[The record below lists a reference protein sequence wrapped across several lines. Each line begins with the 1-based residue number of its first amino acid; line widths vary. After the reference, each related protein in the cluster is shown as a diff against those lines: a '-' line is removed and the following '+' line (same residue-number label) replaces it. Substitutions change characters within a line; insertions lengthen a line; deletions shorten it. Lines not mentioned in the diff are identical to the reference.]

1 MNHGV
6 PVDSRTSRFDGTGVA
21 GMSQDDGSFERLAA
35 AYTPIASEPPE
46 PGPPDAA
53 HHDRYIVR
61 AATNFGLP
69 ITWLATIII
78 FSVALPG
85 LFFTTSNL
93 AYILNSQATLL
104 IVAIAVTIP
113 FAAGEFDLSSSGVI
127 IFVVVLVGYLNVLHG
142 WPIGWTVLA
151 ALGAGLVIGAINAF
165 MVVRLQIS
173 SLIATLAM
181 SFVLGGLALGLNNAT
196 LTGISA
202 DLINASRSTTAGGI
216 QLVVWYALGVAAVA
230 WYVFQHTAVGRKL
243 FFTGAGPEVARLS
256 GVRVDA
262 YRGRSLIICAVLTSV
277 AAVLQAGILGAADP
291 NVGASFTLAPFA
303 AAMLGSTSFSP
314 GRFNVLGTTVATY
327 FLATGIIGLQ
337 LLGLSGWVTQ
347 VFYGSALIV
356 GVALSLF
363 AARHEARPAR
373 ARKVLRP
380 KSKRVSDIA

>member
-1 MNHGV
+1 MK
-6 PVDSRTSRFDGTGVA
+6 
-21 GMSQDDGSFERLAA
+21 
-35 AYTPIASEPPE
+35 
-46 PGPPDAA
+46 
-53 HHDRYIVR
+53 

-69 ITWLATIII
+69 ITWLATIIM
-78 FSVALPG
+78 FSIALPG

-216 QLVVWYALGVAAVA
+216 QLVVWYALGVAAIA
-230 WYVFQHTAVGRKL
+230 WYVFQHTAIGKEAVLHRRRPRGGQTLGGARGCLPGTKPDHLRRPHLPCRRAAGRHPGSSGSQRGCKFHVGAVR
-243 FFTGAGPEVARLS
+243 GRDA
-256 GVRVDA
+256 RVDELLPRTIQRPR
-262 YRGRSLIICAVLTSV
+262 YNGRHVLPRHRNHRS
-277 AAVLQAGILGAADP
+277 
-291 NVGASFTLAPFA
+291 
-303 AAMLGSTSFSP
+303 STS
-314 GRFNVLGTTVATY
+314 RAIRLGHA
-327 FLATGIIGLQ
+327 GL
-337 LLGLSGWVTQ
+337 LRD
-347 VFYGSALIV
+347 
-356 GVALSLF
+356 
-363 AARHEARPAR
+363 AR
-373 ARKVLRP
+373 
-380 KSKRVSDIA
+380 

>member
-1 MNHGV
+1 MDRIEPIG
-6 PVDSRTSRFDGTGVA
+6 STTRQFA
-21 GMSQDDGSFERLAA
+21 GSNLSAMSTDDGELRGAIVA
-35 AYTPIASEPPE
+35 PGANASSQPPARRRATDS
-46 PGPPDAA
+46 PRSK
-53 HHDRYIVR
+53 HLLR

-69 ITWLATIII
+69 ITWLLGIIV
-78 FSVALPG
+78 FSIALPG
-85 LFFTTSNL
+85 LFLTTSNL

-104 IVAIAVTIP
+104 IVAVAVTIP

-127 IFVVVLVGYLNVLHG
+127 IFVVVMVGYLNVLHG

-196 LTGISA
+196 LTGISP

-216 QLVVWYALGVAAVA
+216 QLVVWYALGLSLIA
-230 WYVFQHTAVGRKL
+230 WYVFQHTTIGRKL
-243 FFTGAGPEVARLS
+243 FFTGAGREVARLS
-256 GVRVDA
+256 GVRVDV
-262 YRGRSLIICAVLTSV
+262 YRGRSLIICALLTSL
-277 AAVLQAGILGAADP
+277 AAVLQAGVLGAADP

-314 GRFNVLGTTVATY
+314 GRFNVLGTAVATY

-347 VFYGSALIV
+347 VFYGTALIV
-356 GVALSLF
+356 GVSLSLF
-363 AARHEARPAR
+363 AARQESRTRR
-373 ARKVLRP
+373 A
-380 KSKRVSDIA
+380 